1 MFVLKRVVLLFSV
14 LASLS
19 LTVFSQNVIAQ
30 NNTSGKTISDIS
42 DDGDSVRI
50 IDPKKEVPV
59 AKSAA
64 IDTEK
69 FELGLFTGFLAVED
83 FNSNLSYGLS
93 FSYHITPAFLAQIN
107 YGESEVGRATFE
119 DNAGD
124 GRTFLRD
131 SDRTFEYYNI
141 LAGYRILR
149 GRSFFGANKKY
160 NSDVYLLAGVG
171 SVDFAG
177 DSNSSIVVGTSYRV
191 VLTDALVANFDI
203 RGHSVKRNF
212 LDDDKRTFNAEYVF
226 GLNFLF

>member
-14 LASLS
+14 LVSLGGA
-19 LTVFSQNVIAQ
+19 TNVVAQ

-107 YGESEVGRATFE
+107 YGESEVDRATFE
-119 DNAGD
+119 DVANAN
-124 GRTFLRD
+124 FLSD
-131 SDRTFEYYNI
+131 ADRTFEYYNI

-171 SVDFAG
+171 KVDFAG